1 MSIFLPT
8 LRELINYAKFTP
20 TPKLQEKCLKG
31 AIISK
36 LEIELTATYAGARAT
51 YLKYELKNVSV
62 LSFQTNAEG
71 SDEMAPVVIL
81 ANNSEEL
88 KVVYTEYD
96 QTGSSLG
103 NVETRYKRK
112 K

>member
-1 MSIFLPT
+1 M
-8 LRELINYAKFTP
+8 
-20 TPKLQEKCLKG
+20 
-31 AIISK
+31 
-36 LEIELTATYAGARAT
+36 TATYAGARAT

-88 KVVYTEYD
+88 KVVYTGM
-96 QTGSSLG
+96 T
-103 NVETRYKRK
+103 KRVPAWVMWRQDISVK
-112 K
+112 NEAFS